1 VLSLERHGDQFRMSI
16 NSLNNG
22 GTLAIT
28 KQRKQLEMK
37 KFGVIKRLGAA
48 IILAITY
55 IRVNI
60 APRHHPIPTSYH
72 LLFRSPMLQVA
83 L

>member
-1 VLSLERHGDQFRMSI
+1 MNMHRQIVSGFLISGFLVVTEQRMQLSL
-16 NSLNNG
+16 N
-22 GTLAIT
+22 
-28 KQRKQLEMK
+28 

-48 IILAITY
+48 VILAITY

-60 APRHHPIPTSYH
+60 APRHRPIPTSYH
-72 LLFRSPMLQVA
+72 LLLRSPMLQVA